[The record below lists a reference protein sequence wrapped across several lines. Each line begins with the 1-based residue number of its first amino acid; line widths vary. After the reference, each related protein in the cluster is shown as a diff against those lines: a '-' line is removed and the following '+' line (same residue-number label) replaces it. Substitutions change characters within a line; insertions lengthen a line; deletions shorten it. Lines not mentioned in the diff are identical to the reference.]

1 MRRLAIFAFALL
13 AVVVV
18 SQAGIIRQEITYSGD
33 GQTLKGYLAY
43 NDSIKGKMPGILVVH
58 EWWGNNDYSRKRADM
73 LAELGYVAFAV
84 DMYGDGKVVDTPA
97 DAGKLSGKAMSD
109 MNGMKSRFL
118 AALALLKKN
127 KAVDPKRIAAIGY
140 CFGGGIA
147 LNMACSGVDLQ
158 GVVSFHGSLA
168 AVAPAKPGAV
178 KAKLLI
184 CNGAADQFNPEAVVK
199 NFKAE
204 MDSSKADYKLVNY
217 ADAMHSFT
225 NPASTEI
232 GKKYNIPL
240 AYNEKADKKSWTDMQ
255 EFFGMIFKK

>member
-1 MRRLAIFAFALL
+1 MRRLAILAFALL
-13 AVVVV
+13 AAAV
-18 SQAGIIRQEITYSGD
+18 SQAGIIRQEITYSAD

-43 NDSIKGKMPGILVVH
+43 NDSIKEQMPGVLVVH

-97 DAGKLSGKAMSD
+97 DAGKLSAEAMKNMS
-109 MNGMKSRFL
+109 GMKARFM
-118 AALALLKKN
+118 AALDLLKKN
-127 KAVDPKRIAAIGY
+127 KAVDPTRIAAIGY

-204 MDSSKADYKLVNY
+204 MDSSKADYKFVNY
-217 ADAMHSFT
+217 TDAMHSFT
-225 NPASTEI
+225 NPASTEV

-240 AYNEKADKKSWTDMQ
+240 AYNEKADKKSWKDME